1 MDIKKI
7 KNIKLTYLIGALALG
22 IMLMIMSD
30 SFNKEKEKPI
40 PTVVENNL
48 PKTEE
53 LEKELES
60 IIDDIAG
67 VSDVSVFVTYDNSGV
82 KKIVTVAEENKA
94 TEDVKTSANSKT
106 QPVTVKES
114 GRESPFVNEE
124 KLPEIRGI
132 IICAKGVED
141 SYTNIMVTD
150 AVASAMGVSVHRVKV
165 LPKD

>member
-53 LEKELES
+53 VEKELES

>member
-30 SFNKEKEKPI
+30 SFNKEKEKTI

-53 LEKELES
+53 VEKELES